1 MISVEVKKTEI
12 DGEKAVMVKT
22 DRIQGNIQD
31 LVAELIALTRQ
42 IYFYIEETGFRKG
55 QESAPFIF
63 RFVMEMLH
71 EVPFLEQ
78 DIIPAVEDAF
88 KMLEQIDEKGGN
100 QCQENE

>member
-22 DRIQGNIQD
+22 DRIQGNIPD

-55 QESAPFIF
+55 QDSAPYIF
-63 RFVMEMLH
+63 RFVMKMLCDL
-71 EVPFLEQ
+71 PYLEQ
-78 DIIPAVEDAF
+78 DIIPAVEDVF
-88 KMLEQIDEKGGN
+88 NMLEQIDEKGGN
-100 QCQENE
+100 

>member
-22 DRIQGNIQD
+22 DRIQGNIPD

-55 QESAPFIF
+55 QESAPYIF
-63 RFVMEMLH
+63 RFVMNMLGDL
-71 EVPFLEQ
+71 PYLEQ
-78 DIIPAVEDAF
+78 DIIPAVEDVF
-88 KMLEQIDEKGGN
+88 NMLELIDETGGN
-100 QCQENE
+100 

>member
-22 DRIQGNIQD
+22 DRIQGNMPD

-55 QESAPFIF
+55 QEAAPYQF
-63 RFVMEMLH
+63 RFVMNLLADL
-71 EVPFLEQ
+71 PYQEQ
-78 DIIPAVEDAF
+78 DIIPAVEDIF
-88 KMLEQIDEKGGN
+88 NMLDKVIEKGGN
-100 QCQENE
+100 

>member
-55 QESAPFIF
+55 QESAPYIF
-63 RFVMEMLH
+63 RFVMNMLADLPYREH
-71 EVPFLEQ
+71 
-78 DIIPAVEDAF
+78 DIIPEVEDVF
-88 KMLEQIDEKGGN
+88 SMLEQIDEKGGN
-100 QCQENE
+100 